1 MTPRASGPVSLRRV
15 TTLGVQTE
23 ERDGL
28 VRIALEGE
36 LDLSTSAQLEEELHR
51 VEADEPGLI
60 VLDLA
65 ALRFLDSTGLR
76 VVVTADARARDAGR
90 RLALVR
96 GPETVHRV
104 FTITRLDE
112 RLELVDELS
121 QLQP

>member
-1 MTPRASGPVSLRRV
+1 M

-23 ERDGL
+23 QGDDF
-28 VRIALEGE
+28 VRVALDGE
-36 LDLSTSAQLEEELHR
+36 LDLSTTGQLEDELRR
-51 VEADEPGLI
+51 VEEDEPGLL
-60 VLDLA
+60 VLDLSG
-65 ALRFLDSTGLR
+65 LRFLDSTGLR

-104 FTITRLDE
+104 FTITRLHE
-112 RLELVDELS
+112 RLELVDEVS